1 MALGRK
7 SKLQILSVYF
17 ICVAFAI
24 LLWLLTMLGKS
35 YSTEISVPVEFTNL
49 PQNKIVSS
57 VLPTAIKVGVSGR
70 GFNLIKLQVDFA
82 KNDITFNIDEL
93 LHGGRSN
100 RVHISQQDLR
110 ERISMQ
116 LTPSLSVTTINP
128 ESIDFT
134 LEEIASKE
142 VPVKLDCNISFN
154 KLYTQ
159 KGDIKIEPKSVTIK
173 GAHESIDSIEYI
185 TTEPLIKKELNS
197 SIQQEINLVPTHN
210 VAYSTDKVKV
220 EIDAEQTTEAE
231 RNAIINV
238 INLPSNVRMALFPE
252 SAKLTYKVGLSR
264 YEESLKDN
272 IHIVVDY
279 NDTKDG
285 RSFLN
290 IKATETP
297 SYIENL
303 TITPQRVEYIIE

>member
-1 MALGRK
+1 MASQRK
-7 SKLQILSVYF
+7 VKLQILSVYL
-17 ICVAFAI
+17 ICIAFAI
-24 LLWLLTMLGKS
+24 LLWLLTMLGKN
-35 YSTEISVPVEFTNL
+35 YSTEISVPIEFTNM
-49 PQNKIVSS
+49 PQNRIVSS
-57 VLPTAIKVGVSGR
+57 ELPTAIKVGVSGR

-82 KNDITFNIDEL
+82 KRDVIFNIDEL

-100 RVHISQQDLR
+100 SVHINQQDIR
-110 ERISMQ
+110 ERISTQ

-142 VPVKLDCNISFN
+142 VPIKLDCNVSFN

-173 GAHESIDSIEYI
+173 GAHENIDSVRFIS
-185 TTEPLIKKELNS
+185 TESFIKEGLKS
-197 SIQQEINLVPTHN
+197 SIKQEVNLIPTHN
-210 VAYSTDKVKV
+210 VTYSTDKVTIS
-220 EIDAEQTTEAE
+220 IDAEQTTEAE

-238 INLPSNVRMALFPE
+238 INLPSNIRMALFPE

-272 IHIVVDY
+272 FHIVVDY
-279 NDTKDG
+279 NETKDG
-285 RSFLN
+285 RNFLN